1 MLNSRRL
8 QKYLLCVWH
17 MNIPQQPEG
26 RAILQPR
33 LIQLLV
39 QLHSVPVVNNN
50 KLKLNDPNIAYRPQ
64 LTQT

>member
-1 MLNSRRL
+1 
-8 QKYLLCVWH
+8 

-33 LIQLLV
+33 LIQLLI
-39 QLHSVPVVNNN
+39 QLHSVPVVNNSKV
-50 KLKLNDPNIAYRPQ
+50 KLTDPNSAYRLQ